1 MAILAEFGAVAVE
14 WTAMRTRSQPVD
26 NGPRDELEVANAGQK
41 KWIEY
46 RWWCHG
52 RLTLPGERDL
62 KMKKFVN

>member
-1 MAILAEFGAVAVE
+1 M
-14 WTAMRTRSQPVD
+14 WTRSQPVD
-26 NGPRDELEVANAGQK
+26 NGPRDELEVANTGQE

-62 KMKKFVN
+62 KN